1 MLMLRQRPPL
11 VITIKI
17 VTSIFT
23 IYALFGDDIRVSS
36 TSHTADPTF
45 DVLTSISLFIFTV
58 EVLAASIGKDDYL
71 WSFFFFLDVLS
82 TASLILD
89 LTFVAEALFS
99 GGDSSTGEARVA
111 RAGRASRAGTKA
123 GRVVRIIRL
132 IRLLRI
138 IKLYKAALG
147 RKNKQEKLRRASV
160 LSLESADSSGVKSDE
175 RRRSSDGDV
184 LSVEE
189 NEGSDDQSRVGKKL
203 SELTTRKVILLV
215 LAMLF
220 LIPQFEVTGHFQEME
235 SSPHSSELKIGGVV
249 VLDTGNIPTYTYDKL
264 ISSWNYRCGNSS
276 GILLDFEDDDEKH
289 CPDIYLRFTERV
301 RYVPL
306 IRVDAN
312 EEKENTTQ
320 FNFEIV
326 MDQRSYTKAS
336 AILSIIQTIFVCFLL
351 GGGAMLFS
359 KDANDLVLRPIE
371 RMASKMDKLRFISK
385 PLHVKRVK
393 LRCSHFRGEPLE
405 TVVLEKTIIKIG
417 GLLAVGFGEAGTE
430 IIGHNIRGGSA
441 AVDPMVAGSRVEA
454 IIGFCDIRQFNIA
467 TEVLQD
473 KIMIF
478 VNQIGEIVHGIV
490 DEYHGSANR
499 NLGEAFLMIWRLPC
513 AESEEENAKVKK
525 KREKLADMA
534 VMSFVKILVA
544 INKSPV
550 LAEYRHHPGLS
561 ERVEGEYRVTMGF
574 GMHVGW
580 AIEGAIGSE
589 FKIDASYLSP
599 NVNTASRLAA
609 ATKQYR
615 TNILC
620 SEALMKGMCS
630 EGMEK
635 YSRVIDNV
643 TVKGSEVPVRL
654 HTIDVDYKALEVA
667 DAESWDMRHVLKKKT
682 KRSTMR
688 RRGSLSD
695 RLINKSKLRRM
706 REKVKARKWQDKYV
720 IADAWVKDE
729 DLVSVRKIFTE
740 EFLRK
745 FGEAYKNYESGK
757 WESTAEILSEIK
769 DTLGYEDGPSA
780 VLLEFIKSYGCI
792 PPKDWKGYRALTQK

>member
-1 MLMLRQRPPL
+1 
-11 VITIKI
+11 
-17 VTSIFT
+17 
-23 IYALFGDDIRVSS
+23 
-36 TSHTADPTF
+36 
-45 DVLTSISLFIFTV
+45 
-58 EVLAASIGKDDYL
+58 
-71 WSFFFFLDVLS
+71 
-82 TASLILD
+82 
-89 LTFVAEALFS
+89 
-99 GGDSSTGEARVA
+99 
-111 RAGRASRAGTKA
+111 
-123 GRVVRIIRL
+123 
-132 IRLLRI
+132 
-138 IKLYKAALG
+138 
-147 RKNKQEKLRRASV
+147 
-160 LSLESADSSGVKSDE
+160 
-175 RRRSSDGDV
+175 
-184 LSVEE
+184 
-189 NEGSDDQSRVGKKL
+189 
-203 SELTTRKVILLV
+203 
-215 LAMLF
+215 
-220 LIPQFEVTGHFQEME
+220 
-235 SSPHSSELKIGGVV
+235 
-249 VLDTGNIPTYTYDKL
+249 
-264 ISSWNYRCGNSS
+264 
-276 GILLDFEDDDEKH
+276 
-289 CPDIYLRFTERV
+289 
-301 RYVPL
+301 
-306 IRVDAN
+306 
-312 EEKENTTQ
+312 
-320 FNFEIV
+320 
-326 MDQRSYTKAS
+326 
-336 AILSIIQTIFVCFLL
+336 
-351 GGGAMLFS
+351 
-359 KDANDLVLRPIE
+359 
-371 RMASKMDKLRFISK
+371 
-385 PLHVKRVK
+385 
-393 LRCSHFRGEPLE
+393 
-405 TVVLEKTIIKIG
+405 
-417 GLLAVGFGEAGTE
+417 
-430 IIGHNIRGGSA
+430 
-441 AVDPMVAGSRVEA
+441 
-454 IIGFCDIRQFNIA
+454 
-467 TEVLQD
+467 
-473 KIMIF
+473 
-478 VNQIGEIVHGIV
+478 
-490 DEYHGSANR
+490 
-499 NLGEAFLMIWRLPC
+499 MIWRLPC

-667 DAESWDMRHVLKKKT
+667 DAESWDMRRRSVGSRSNSIERNTVFGSSFFLSRNGTFVDHNGRFLDVLKKKT